1 LCASQRSADDDEP
14 RLTGR
19 LVLSHFAH
27 DDVAAAR
34 LVGLLLELDEE
45 ENGVG
50 LFLLTSHLSHDD
62 ARLVLLLLL
71 LLLLLP
77 SEELLHASHL
87 STASAQ
93 LGFGGDLIGVLLHA
107 SHLSTASARL
117 SFGGEGVG
125 IVMAAAQGGVGS
137 SGSIFHSGGV
147 GSSPGMAACAI
158 ARCTRA
164 TVTAMD
170 AGWIE
175 GAALRVREE
184 IPLYSYTNTSEQAAR
199 KRGDGMRLMAHAVLY
214 LKCHK
219 TTFTGYVCW
228 LPNNKQSSVKV
239 VVMVPNIKSTRAH
252 ATGPGNPVELGRDDL
267 LMFH

>member
-1 LCASQRSADDDEP
+1 LCASQRSPDDDEP

-87 STASAQ
+87 STASA
-93 LGFGGDLIGVLLHA
+93 
-107 SHLSTASARL
+107 RL

-147 GSSPGMAACAI
+147 RSRPGMAACAI